1 MSIVEDY
8 YDLCEQLAELAHLE
22 LEDYKDND
30 RSGAVRRALNNGF
43 KYSNDRMVVLAHAFY
58 AGAISW
64 GSNVHWDS
72 IYNDLAEDV
81 ENALNEML
89 KD

>member
-8 YDLCEQLAELAHLE
+8 YDLCEQLAELARLE
-22 LEDYKDND
+22 LEGYKDD

-43 KYSNDRMVVLAHAFY
+43 KYDNDKMVALAHAFY

-64 GSNVHWDS
+64 GNDVDWDS

-81 ENALNEML
+81 ESALDEML